1 MFFEFPKDKHSYDS
15 ETQFLWGSAVMIMP
29 VTEPGVRKLN
39 AYFPTGKWYLY
50 DLKNNYQTIESRG
63 QNLTLDAP
71 LGKINVA
78 IRGGTIL
85 PILPPKQTTT
95 QLRQQNFTLLCALNE
110 KGLASGKLYWDDG
123 DTFDPIFQRKNAHVY
138 FNVLDWV
145 SNELI
150 NKLVNCL

>member
-78 IRGGTIL
+78 IKGGTIV

-95 QLRQQNFTLLCALNE
+95 QLRQQNFTLLVALDSSQKAFGE
-110 KGLASGKLYWDDG
+110 LYWDDG
-123 DTFDPIFQRKNAHVY
+123 DSIDPLLSGNFSLTVFYAKI
-138 FNVLDWV
+138 V
-145 SNELI
+145 S
-150 NKLVNCL
+150 

>member
-123 DTFDPIFQRKNAHVY
+123 DTFDPIFQRKSAHVY
-138 FNVLDWV
+138 FNVLDLV